1 MTVMVTGGCGLGG
14 SFAVRY
20 ALDQGE
26 DVVAFD
32 IAIRTDLL
40 NDVKDRVRFVKG
52 DISNAS
58 EVFAAVADHGV
69 RRILHTASFLTGPAY
84 DRPLAAAQTMVIGT
98 LNVLE
103 AARALKVER
112 VVHVSTGKTV
122 PTARQF
128 AEAAGSGNVKIM
140 PDPYTSHKVA
150 TELLCNDYRGLY
162 GMDIVVIYPGQL
174 FGPGYDFAGGFGR
187 ALKPIVEKSLRGESV
202 VLDAWDAAA
211 VSTPREL
218 NPTPPIRTVP
228 VMYASDAGRGEM
240 MATLAGDLPAN
251 VYRLQSKEELTM
263 YEITQIIMRLI
274 PGSSIEAPEPE
285 VRGGPVDPDS
295 PANRDFGFAPEYDME
310 AGLREYVNFL
320 QTGRYRRL
328 LGT

>member
-1 MTVMVTGGCGLGG
+1 M
-14 SFAVRY
+14 
-20 ALDQGE
+20 
-26 DVVAFD
+26 
-32 IAIRTDLL
+32 
-40 NDVKDRVRFVKG
+40 RFVKG

-58 EVFAAVADHGV
+58 EVFAAVADNGV
-69 RRILHTASFLTGPAY
+69 QRILHTASFLTGPAY

-162 GMDIVVIYPGQL
+162 DMDIVVIYPGQL
-174 FGPGYDFAGGFGR
+174 FGPGVR
-187 ALKPIVEKSLRGESV
+187 LRGRLRARAQAHRREV
-202 VLDAWDAAA
+202 AARRA
-211 VSTPREL
+211 RGGSTGGTRLRVSTPREL

-240 MATLAGDLPAN
+240 MATLADDLPAKP
-251 VYRLQSKEELTM
+251 ST
-263 YEITQIIMRLI
+263 
-274 PGSSIEAPEPE
+274 GSSP
-285 VRGGPVDPDS
+285 RKS
-295 PANRDFGFAPEYDME
+295 
-310 AGLREYVNFL
+310 
-320 QTGRYRRL
+320 
-328 LGT
+328 

>member
-1 MTVMVTGGCGLGG
+1 MTVLVTGGCGLGG

-20 ALDQGE
+20 ALEQGE
-26 DVVAFD
+26 EVVAFD
-32 IAIRTDLL
+32 IAIKTELL
-40 NDVKDRVRFVKG
+40 DDVKDQVRFVKG

-58 EVFAAVADHGV
+58 EVFGAVADHGV

-128 AEAAGSGNVKIM
+128 AEAASSGNVKIM
-140 PDPYTSHKVA
+140 PDPYTSYKVV
-150 TELLCNDYRGLY
+150 TELICNDYRGLY

-187 ALKPIVEKSLRGESV
+187 AVKPIVEKSLRGEPV
-202 VLDAWDAAA
+202 VLDSWDAAA
-211 VSTPREL
+211 VSTPRAL

-228 VMYASDAGRGEM
+228 VIVRLRRGARRDDGDARRQP
-240 MATLAGDLPAN
+240 AHQHLPAP
-251 VYRLQSKEELTM
+251 VQ
-263 YEITQIIMRLI
+263 
-274 PGSSIEAPEPE
+274 
-285 VRGGPVDPDS
+285 RGADDV
-295 PANRDFGFAPEYDME
+295 
-310 AGLREYVNFL
+310 
-320 QTGRYRRL
+320 
-328 LGT
+328 

>member
-32 IAIRTDLL
+32 IAIKTELL
-40 NDVKDRVRFVKG
+40 DDVKDRVRFVKG

-58 EVFAAVADHGV
+58 EVFGAVADNDV
-69 RRILHTASFLTGPAY
+69 TRILHTASFLTGPAY

-162 GMDIVVIYPGQL
+162 DMGRRRHLPGPAVR
-174 FGPGYDFAGGFGR
+174 GRGTTSREASAARSSPSSRSRCAASRSCSTGGTR
-187 ALKPIVEKSLRGESV
+187 LRCLRPAS
-202 VLDAWDAAA
+202 
-211 VSTPREL
+211 STPR
-218 NPTPPIRTVP
+218 PPSARC
-228 VMYASDAGRGEM
+228 R
-240 MATLAGDLPAN
+240 
-251 VYRLQSKEELTM
+251 
-263 YEITQIIMRLI
+263 
-274 PGSSIEAPEPE
+274 
-285 VRGGPVDPDS
+285 
-295 PANRDFGFAPEYDME
+295 
-310 AGLREYVNFL
+310 
-320 QTGRYRRL
+320 
-328 LGT
+328 